1 MGAAAVAQATQQQQD
16 EPDTAPSPYS
26 PVNLLLQLALTCV
39 LSHVHRCLHH
49 NPSLDT
55 SHSVH
60 PRLVLSYELACIATC
75 VHVVVSV
82 PPTVAALRAAQE
94 EGRTEPTSLHAGE
107 LEPRVVQIPVPPT
120 IAQVALPESAI
131 VADLWEDV
139 DASGIAEWRQS
150 SPLATASSIAD
161 TGSSHGSGGTH
172 RPASPSNSQRSAST
186 LATTSHSPRA
196 SSTCPAYSTR
206 CYHAAHTLNAARTPC
221 IALSDASD
229 QAQLLSTAHRAA
241 HRLVCCRALDVVPR
255 CRAYS
260 TPLHT
265 QLSSVLSETDEHLK
279 ATRAQLRATRAVLEA
294 RRRQRHIEAAWVPQP
309 LPAPVFCIKFC

>member
-1 MGAAAVAQATQQQQD
+1 M
-16 EPDTAPSPYS
+16 
-26 PVNLLLQLALTCV
+26 
-39 LSHVHRCLHH
+39 
-49 NPSLDT
+49 
-55 SHSVH
+55 H

-94 EGRTEPTSLHAGE
+94 EVRTSLHAGE

-150 SPLATASSIAD
+150 SPLASASSIAD

-172 RPASPSNSQRSAST
+172 RPASPSNSQPSAST

-206 CYHAAHTLNAARTPC
+206 CYHAARTLNTTRTPC
-221 IALSDASD
+221 IAVSDASD

-241 HRLVCCRALDVVPR
+241 HRLVCCLV
-255 CRAYS
+255 Y
-260 TPLHT
+260 
-265 QLSSVLSETDEHLK
+265 
-279 ATRAQLRATRAVLEA
+279 
-294 RRRQRHIEAAWVPQP
+294 
-309 LPAPVFCIKFC
+309 